1 MAEQLKVLGISGSLR
16 KASFNTMALKAAQK
30 LVPDGMSIEIADISQ
45 IPLYNEDLKTG
56 GNPESV
62 EIFRRQ
68 IKAADGVLFV
78 SPEYN
83 YTIPGVLKNAYDWA
97 SRAPDQPFNEKPV
110 AVMGASTGMIGT
122 ARMQYD
128 LRKTLVFTNAFVM
141 PRPEVMIGGAASK
154 FGAQGNLIDEKTQ
167 QVLGDFL
174 KAFQG
179 WILRVRQ

>member
-1 MAEQLKVLGISGSLR
+1 MTEQLKVLGISGSLR

-30 LVPDGMSIEIADISQ
+30 LVPEGMTIEIADISL
-45 IPLYNEDLKTG
+45 IPLYNEDLKAN
-56 GNPESV
+56 GNPEPV
-62 EIFRRQ
+62 ELFRQQ

-110 AVMGASTGMIGT
+110 AIMGASTGMIGT

-141 PRPEVMIGGAASK
+141 PRPEVMIGKAVEK
-154 FGAQGNLIDEKTQ
+154 FDAEGNLTDEKTK
-167 QVLGDFL
+167 QVITDFL
-174 KAFQG
+174 LGFQQ
-179 WILRVRQ
+179 WILRVR